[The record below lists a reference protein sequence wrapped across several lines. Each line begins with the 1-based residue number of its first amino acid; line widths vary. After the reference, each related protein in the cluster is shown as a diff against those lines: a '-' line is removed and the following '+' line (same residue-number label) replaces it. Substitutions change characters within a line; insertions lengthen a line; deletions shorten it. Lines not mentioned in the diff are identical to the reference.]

1 MTDFKG
7 KIRTKESVYNGKL
20 FFDRYTL
27 LKANK
32 KTLQINIMRK
42 LKLQELNRVDKET
55 FKKQPKTPLVLVL
68 DNIRSGLNVGSAFR
82 TSDAFGL
89 EKIYLC
95 GITATPPH
103 KEILKTAIGASES
116 VAWEHSE
123 TTLETVLKLKKAG
136 FLVVAIEQVDQRT
149 WLQDFPM
156 DFGKKYALVFGNE
169 VDGVS
174 EEILPHLDAC
184 IEVPQMGTKHSL
196 NISVCLGIVVW
207 DFFKKIKYE

>member
-1 MTDFKG
+1 
-7 KIRTKESVYNGKL
+7 
-20 FFDRYTL
+20 
-27 LKANK
+27 
-32 KTLQINIMRK
+32 MRK
-42 LKLQELNRVDKET
+42 LKLQELNRVDNET

-116 VAWEHSE
+116 VAWEYSE

-184 IEVPQMGTKHSL
+184 IEIPQMGTKHSL
-196 NISVCLGIVVW
+196 NISVCVGIVVW

>member
-20 FFDRYTL
+20 FFDRYL